1 VSTFFPAHAFGERY
15 DLPIPLLLFVVAGVA
30 VVVVSFLLVRPR
42 AVRAEDGNA
51 DLPDR
56 VPDAGL
62 NLPTTLVSLAGLF
75 LLGLVGLLGSNE
87 VAENILPTVFWLVV
101 WIVVPL
107 SCGLLGDWTRPVNPY
122 ANLVRLVD
130 RPGLRRAVLARGVPL
145 RYPRWLGW
153 WPAAGLF
160 FVMACAELIFN
171 LSATQP
177 RTIAL
182 GLVLYAVLTAF
193 CGLFFGQ
200 GWLQHGEVFSV
211 LFSTWGRLGFFR
223 FAALG
228 RRGFAGG
235 LVVPFERSASRVV
248 FVMLLLISVNFD
260 GLLATPQWSRFEQ
273 ARAGIDQGAVQ
284 SLRITSFV
292 ALTVLTCVVFGA
304 FAYLAA
310 RAGGHRS
317 GFWDCLAGLQPSLIP
332 IAFGYLL
339 AHNAQY
345 VLVNIQL
352 LGPLIGNPVGN
363 QGWPIHLPYPFN
375 DTYEP
380 NATFLPAA
388 FYWYLGVAVIVAVHV
403 IAVILAHHHLGNRA
417 AGQDKAG
424 QDKARASEYPWLV
437 AMVAYT
443 AFSLLLI
450 AQPLVKESNAGQ
462 GAALAPQPQ
471 VTQQS
476 WKTHDHGAA
485 ADMPGMTHE
494 HSSGDSPWKTHDHGT
509 TAAQDRPLA
518 PVLGAFGGGTAAVL
532 LSAGF
537 LRRRDGARSQ
547 AKQAARAVRRTS
559 REP

>member
-1 VSTFFPAHAFGERY
+1 VSTLFPAHAFGARY
-15 DLPIPLLLFVVAGVA
+15 DLPIPLLLFVVGGVA

-42 AVRAEDGNA
+42 AVRADDANA
-51 DLPDR
+51 DVLDR
-56 VPDAGL
+56 VPDAAL
-62 NLPTTLVSLAGLF
+62 NVPGTVVSLAVLF
-75 LLGLVGLLGSNE
+75 ILGLGGLLGSNE

-107 SCGLLGDWTRPVNPY
+107 SCGILGDWTRAVNPY

-130 RPGLRRAVLARGVPL
+130 RPGLRRAVLARGEPL
-145 RYPRWLGW
+145 SYPRWLGW
-153 WPAAGLF
+153 WPAVLLL

-177 RTIAL
+177 RVIAL

-193 CGLFFGQ
+193 CGVFFGQ
-200 GWLQHGEVFSV
+200 AWIQRGEVFSV

-223 FAALG
+223 FGALG

-260 GLLATPQWSRFEQ
+260 GLLATPQWSRFEL
-273 ARAGIDQGAVQ
+273 ARVGIDQSALQ
-284 SLRITSFV
+284 ELRITSFV
-292 ALTVLTCVVFGA
+292 LLTALICAVFGA

-310 RAGGHRS
+310 RAGGHRT
-317 GFWDCLAGLQPSLIP
+317 GFRDSLCGLQPSLLP
-332 IAFGYLL
+332 IAFGYLV

-363 QGWPIHLPYPFN
+363 AGWPIHLPYPFN

-380 NATFLPAA
+380 NPTFLPAA
-388 FYWYLGVAVIVAVHV
+388 FYWYLGVAAIVAVHV
-403 IAVILAHHHLGNRA
+403 IAVILAHRHLGNRA
-417 AGQDKAG
+417 AGEG
-424 QDKARASEYPWLV
+424 KARASEYPWLV

-450 AQPLVKESNAGQ
+450 AQPLVEESQ
-462 GAALAPQPQ
+462 SVWTVALAPQSQ

-476 WKTHDHGAA
+476 AT
-485 ADMPGMTHE
+485 
-494 HSSGDSPWKTHDHGT
+494 
-509 TAAQDRPLA
+509 
-518 PVLGAFGGGTAAVL
+518 
-532 LSAGF
+532 AGF
-537 LRRRDGARSQ
+537 GANRSG
-547 AKQAARAVRRTS
+547 
-559 REP
+559 P